1 MSDQVQQSIGD
12 LVLSASPAV
21 WTKIKKV
28 LPVKTRE
35 EAATLVES
43 DPKSREAVVAILA
56 GEETLVTGG
65 RSKPSSAVTSARAPS
80 PDLAQQMYG
89 KKPAKVSI

>member
-1 MSDQVQQSIGD
+1 MSDQAPQSIGE
-12 LVLSASPAV
+12 LVLSASPPV
-21 WTKIKKV
+21 WAKIKKV

-35 EAATLVES
+35 EAATLVDT
-43 DPKSREAVVAILA
+43 DPKSREVVVEILS
-56 GEETLVTGG
+56 GEQTLVTGG
-65 RSKPSSAVTSARAPS
+65 RAKPSSAVTSARDPS